1 MSAGG
6 FFGGLLIVAGAL
18 LALLCGLCTLLVI
31 GVSVEA
37 PATSGG
43 QNYGGGAMIPVAL
56 LLGGVPTVFGGLMI
70 WAGIMLMRSG
80 RKRPEPA
87 KPETFE

>member
-1 MSAGG
+1 MGAAQ
-6 FFGGLLIVAGAL
+6 FFGGLLIIAGAL
-18 LALLCGLCTLLVI
+18 LAALCGLCTLIVI

-70 WAGIMLMRSG
+70 WAGIMLIRSG
-80 RKRPEPA
+80 RKKAPP
-87 KPETFE
+87 PGTFE